1 MNTNEKKE
9 IVSKLVNEILTDS
22 LENMKKNISKAID
35 SGAIDID
42 SWDNNNHPMIL
53 PKIIVTAL
61 LERESE
67 QYKGKDT
74 CFEKEVKKG
83 VKNLKYFL

>member
-9 IVSKLVNEILTDS
+9 IVSKLVNEMLTDS

-35 SGAIDID
+35 SGAIDI
-42 SWDNNNHPMIL
+42 DNNNHPMIL

-74 CFEKEVKKG
+74 CFEKEVKKS